1 MLMFRE
7 PPKPKEARPHQSKAI
22 AMLRASLQAGKRR
35 PVLQLP
41 TGAGKTLIAAKI
53 IASALAKGKRIL
65 FVVDAI
71 QLIDQTVDAFYAEGL
86 TRVGVI
92 QADHPMTDWSQPIQV
107 ASIQTLVNRTPPPFD
122 LCIIDECHEVYEGH
136 KKLMESNQAARY
148 IGLSATPWTRGLG
161 LIYDDLIKP
170 VTVRELT
177 DLGYVARLDA
187 YAPSIPDLSGV
198 EVRAGEYNDEQ
209 LSEIMR
215 GQQLIADIVQTW
227 QELGEDRPTLA
238 FCVDRA
244 HARAVQER
252 FDAAGVG
259 CGYIDG
265 TMDAGE
271 RLAVRRDLE
280 AERIK
285 IVVSVGTMIKG
296 VDWKFGTIIDA
307 QPRKSIMR
315 HVQKL
320 GRLRPFAEWP
330 LSLVLDHSGNTLI
343 LGLPMNIDKAELCC
357 AKKGERTQAGTEARA
372 ASKPKLCP
380 NCNSVKCMGEKVC
393 PCGHVWRN
401 VGADIEEGAGSL
413 ARVGGGVSGPK
424 KREVTPDEKLHF
436 YRQLLGWC
444 ALNDKPTRQADGK
457 FKDRFGH
464 WPAKKNGVQPTQP
477 TPETLSWIK
486 ASQIRWAKGKGKQ
499 A

>member
-53 IASALAKGKRIL
+53 IASALAKGKRTL

-107 ASIQTLVNRTPPPFD
+107 ASIQTLKNRPAPLFD
-122 LCIIDECHEVYEGH
+122 LCLIDEVHDFYAAHEA
-136 KKLMESNQAARY
+136 LMAGNPNAYY
-148 IGLSATPWTRGLG
+148 IALSATPWTKGLG
-161 LIYDDLIKP
+161 NHFDALIKP
-170 VTVRELT
+170 VSVRELT
-177 DLGYVARLDA
+177 ELGYVARIAA
-187 YAPSIPDLSGV
+187 YAPSHPALPTK
-198 EVRAGEYNDEQ
+198 AGEYQDDEI
-209 LSEIMR
+209 SEIMR
-215 GQQLIADIVQTW
+215 GEQLIADVVQTW
-227 QELGEDRPTLA
+227 QELGQGRPTLA

-252 FDAAGVG
+252 FEGVGIG

-271 RLAVRRDLE
+271 RLEVRRELE
-280 AERIK
+280 AERIN

-296 VDWKFGTIIDA
+296 VDWKFGTVIDA
-307 QPRKSIMR
+307 QPTKSHKR

-330 LSLVLDHSGNTLI
+330 ESIVLDHSDNILR
-343 LGLPMNIDKAELCC
+343 LGLPIDIDRDELCC
-357 AKKGERTQAGTEARA
+357 AKKGERTEGGAEARA
-372 ASKPKLCP
+372 ASQPKLCP
-380 NCNSVKCMGEKVC
+380 NCNSVKCMGDKVC

-413 ARVGGGVSGPK
+413 ARVGGGASGPK
-424 KREVTPDEKLHF
+424 KREPTKEDKQAWFSQLRAVAMQRGRSDGWVANAYREKFSVWPKGL
-436 YRQLLGWC
+436 
-444 ALNDKPTRQADGK
+444 
-457 FKDRFGH
+457 DRVNAE
-464 WPAKKNGVQPTQP
+464 PS
-477 TPETLSWIK
+477 PEVLSWCRAK
-486 ASQIRWAKGKGKQ
+486 DIRWAKRRQ